1 MKRLFIHHPLFRL
14 LSPVFSGVIVYLLV
28 LLINNR
34 VNQIQEQFFEQ
45 ELYVCIG
52 LSYVI
57 QEFSRLLLL
66 LFKKLPQVQ
75 SALVNLLLQ
84 VVVSLLLSV
93 VIVTVSLQMYYKH
106 VLGYTASIEELW
118 VLNVVFCIIT
128 LIYILLFI
136 SHQYLYKINTEKLQ
150 QEQQIKQ
157 HIEEDFQQFKRGVN
171 PGLLFESFETLL
183 VLIQEEDG
191 NVDDFIDHLAT
202 LYRYILMGKERQLVT
217 IQEELS
223 IAEELVKLFNHL
235 PYRTIKLEEEELD
248 GFLTVPGSVLFVI
261 EQIVRTT
268 ITSSAIQ
275 LNLQIQ
281 DKNEYFE
288 IVYIANDRI
297 AQKFQET
304 DIEEIQR
311 IYAVYST
318 LKIAVIEK
326 GGKRYIRIPKL
337 LTQPT

>member
-14 LSPVFSGVIVYLLV
+14 LSPVFSGVIVYLLI

-34 VNQIQEQFFEQ
+34 VNQIQEQFFEE

-66 LFKKLPQVQ
+66 VFKKLPQAK
-75 SALVNLLLQ
+75 SAVINLLLQ
-84 VVVSLLLSV
+84 VAVSLLLSV
-93 VIVTVSLQMYYKH
+93 VIVTISLQLYYKH
-106 VLGYTASIEELW
+106 VLGYTASTEELW

-136 SHQYLYKINTEKLQ
+136 SHQYLYKINTEKLEK
-150 QEQQIKQ
+150 EQQIKQ
-157 HIEEDFQQFKRGVN
+157 YIEEDFQQFKRGVN

-202 LYRYILMGKERQLVT
+202 IYRYILIGREKQLVT

-223 IAEELVKLFNHL
+223 IVEELVRLFNHL
-235 PYRTIKLEEEELD
+235 PYRTIQFQNEALD
-248 GFLTVPGSVLFVI
+248 SFLTVPGSVLFVI
-261 EQIVRTT
+261 EQIIRTT
-268 ITSSAIQ
+268 IISSSIQ
-275 LNLQIQ
+275 LAIIVE
-281 DKNEYFE
+281 DEGDYFSL
-288 IVYIANDRI
+288 VYKANDRI
-297 AQKFQET
+297 AHKFQQT
-304 DIEEIQR
+304 DIDEIQR
-311 IYAVYST
+311 VYTIYST
-318 LKIAVIEK
+318 QKLTVIEK
-326 GGKRYIRIPKL
+326 EGKRYIRIPKL
-337 LTQPT
+337 LTQPR